1 MKYMM
6 EVVEESGRRECDE
19 VNSFVKE
26 KENFSSRKIEDEDKS

>member
-6 EVVEESGRRECDE
+6 ELVEESGRRECDE

-26 KENFSSRKIEDEDKS
+26 KREFLFEKDRR